1 MKKLFILLSMAGMF
15 STFAYADF
23 EPENGLNIY
32 SAEMADKES
41 KGKCNFLV
49 EVRNTLT
56 KKQETKSVG
65 CNKDFTIIYYNK
77 KEMADYGEN
86 EVREWDIR
94 VLTQDKKNTGNVS
107 ALLVIDLYT
116 GKNNKTR
123 MSKEISFISGKPLYF
138 KYGGPDTAL
147 NTINF
152 KITYFQ

>member
-1 MKKLFILLSMAGMF
+1 MLLVFFGLF
-15 STFAYADF
+15 STFSHADF
-23 EPENGLNIY
+23 EPKNGLNIY
-32 SAEMADKES
+32 SAETPDKES
-41 KGKCNFLV
+41 KEKCNFLV

-77 KEMADYGEN
+77 KDLAEYSED

-94 VLTQDKKNTGNVS
+94 VLTQDKKNTENVS
-107 ALLVIDLYT
+107 ALLVIDLYMGT
-116 GKNNKTR
+116 DNKKR
-123 MSKEISFISGKPLYF
+123 MSKDVVLISGKPLYF

-152 KITYFQ
+152 KITYFK